1 SGQGGNSPGNTGGH
15 TGGQEAAGPRGG
27 NSPANSGGHTGGDGP
42 GSGCCCPVVIG
53 PIVISNCCSSSAD
66 PSGDP
71 PDPPAQQI
79 SLIPPADVEAT
90 PRARAFLM
98 QNQGE
103 SDWCWAAVAVSI
115 NNFLDP
121 QPNATTVG
129 AAPTWTQGQL
139 ATQLLAQEMQW
150 DPPVDC
156 SVDPNLRCDKT
167 AALDVALTI
176 TKNLMDGG
184 ARFNEY
190 LDFASIQKWLD
201 LQLPIGARIVWPN
214 GGAHF
219 IALSGYQT
227 FANGEQKVMVEDP
240 LYGTSLQDY
249 SSLLGQYVHYG
260 TWQDTYLV
268 QP

>member
-1 SGQGGNSPGNTGGH
+1 
-15 TGGQEAAGPRGG
+15 
-27 NSPANSGGHTGGDGP
+27 
-42 GSGCCCPVVIG
+42 
-53 PIVISNCCSSSAD
+53 
-66 PSGDP
+66 
-71 PDPPAQQI
+71 
-79 SLIPPADVEAT
+79 
-90 PRARAFLM
+90 M